1 MKVTIEVPEELY
13 RQVKARSALEG
24 RPVREVAEELFR
36 GFVRGQRPAEVAE
49 PARAATPPSLITDEP
64 VPEWF
69 GALRRYARKAD
80 RHDMESVRESIAR
93 GVAEDRRL

>member
-1 MKVTIEVPEELY
+1 MKVTIDVPEELY
-13 RQVKARSALEG
+13 RQVKAKSALEG

-36 GFVRGQRPAEVAE
+36 GFVHGRRPAEVAE
-49 PARAATPPSLITDEP
+49 PAGAATPSAITDEP
-64 VPEWF
+64 VPGWF
-69 GALRRYARKAD
+69 GVLRSYARKAD

>member
-49 PARAATPPSLITDEP
+49 PARAAPPPSQP

>member
-36 GFVRGQRPAEVAE
+36 DFVRGRRPAEVAE
-49 PARAATPPSLITDEP
+49 PAAAATRSLITDEP

-80 RHDMESVRESIAR
+80 RHDMESIRESIAR